1 VVMLLLTF
9 MAGAWN
15 TIETRR
21 LNSDQEVHRAK
32 QFAIIEAAI
41 RKNERSIAALK
52 ATVEKE

>member
-1 VVMLLLTF
+1 MLLLTF

-32 QFAIIEAAI
+32 QFATIEAAI